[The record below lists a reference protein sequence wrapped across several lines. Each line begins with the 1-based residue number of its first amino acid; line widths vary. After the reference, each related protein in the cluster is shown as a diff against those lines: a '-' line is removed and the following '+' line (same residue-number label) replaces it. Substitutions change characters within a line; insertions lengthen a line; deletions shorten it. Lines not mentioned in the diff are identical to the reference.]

1 MSRFLTWVATAAV
14 MGFFACI
21 GPAAN
26 ADSIVSFSGTFGDFG
41 YGTQPTPLEN
51 GSFSGSA
58 TFASLPTANTTAQAL
73 TADVNFYNSS
83 NALVF
88 SVTGGYD
95 ILTAG
100 ASGYTD
106 LTISAGGSAGGTPV
120 VIAPLGMTFN
130 NWLFGQGTGTVLPY
144 DPSTNVNSYI
154 SYTYNPNTSP
164 TYYSDPIVSGTATV
178 PEPSSIA
185 LGLIGVV
192 GVLIYSR
199 RNRRQVAA

>member
-1 MSRFLTWVATAAV
+1 M
-14 MGFFACI
+14 
-21 GPAAN
+21 
-26 ADSIVSFSGTFGDFG
+26 
-41 YGTQPTPLEN
+41 
-51 GSFSGSA
+51 
-58 TFASLPTANTTAQAL
+58 
-73 TADVNFYNSS
+73 
-83 NALVF
+83 
-88 SVTGGYD
+88 
-95 ILTAG
+95 
-100 ASGYTD
+100 
-106 LTISAGGSAGGTPV
+106 